1 MPEKIV
7 LAGELQLWT
16 EDFGDPA
23 DPDVL
28 LIVGADAQAVGW
40 PDSLCHGL
48 AASGRHVIRYDQRN
62 TGKSTLIDYDKNP
75 YDCHDLARD
84 AVAVL
89 DGYGVDA
96 AHIVGGSM
104 GGLVAQLLGLDHP
117 GRVRSLTL
125 CSTSSRLA
133 GVVPTLRGEAS
144 FFSPPPHADYL
155 AHVAQMAAELAASP
169 PATREEFIEARFS
182 AYAPLAGSTEYD
194 MEGCRAVLTHEYDR
208 ATNPWHPDASQL
220 AIDAIASVG
229 DLAPRLRALDVPTL
243 VIHGTDDPIIPVEHG
258 RALAETV
265 PGARGLFIEGYGHV
279 CPNAAVIEHLRAAI
293 VGITGGP

>member
-1 MPEKIV
+1 MPEKTV
-7 LAGELQLWT
+7 KAGELQLWT

-23 DPDVL
+23 DPTVL

-48 AASGRHVIRYDQRN
+48 AASGRHVIRYDHRN

-84 AVAVL
+84 ALAVL

-104 GGLVAQLLGLDHP
+104 GGFIAQLLALDHP
-117 GRVRSLTL
+117 DRVRSLTL
-125 CSTSSRLA
+125 VATSSRLA
-133 GVVPTLRGEAS
+133 GIVPALSGEAS

-155 AHVAQMAAELAASP
+155 AHMAQVGAELTASP
-169 PATREEFIEARFS
+169 PATREELIEARFS
-182 AYAPLAGSTEYD
+182 AYAPLAGSTEFD
-194 MEGCRAVLTHEYDR
+194 LEECRAVLTHEYDR
-208 ATNPWHPDASQL
+208 ATNPWHPDASQH
-220 AIDAIASVG
+220 AIHATAAVG

-258 RALAETV
+258 RALAATV
-265 PGARGLFIEGYGHV
+265 PGATGLFVEGYGHV
-279 CPNAAVIEHLRAAI
+279 CPNAAVIEQLRAAI
-293 VGITGGP
+293 VTISGGG